1 MITTAK
7 IGDRVIGRDKV
18 GNVVAGEVLGI
29 NTEKKTVQVSPSV
42 QSPIWCPMDRCV
54 TLDVAFASDTPKSA
68 ELPASETAPAAPPAT
83 T

>member
-7 IGDRVIGRDKV
+7 IGDRVIGRDKA

-29 NTEKKTVQVSPSV
+29 NAEKKTVQVSPSV

-54 TLDVAFASDTPKSA
+54 TLDVAFASDAGVPKAPEAPS
-68 ELPASETAPAAPPAT
+68 EQPAQTSG
-83 T
+83 